1 VTPNAAL
8 DVLRLDA
15 LRLIA
20 GELIFLS
27 GVVACILYALRGK
40 RADISALYFGL
51 AATLYGLRLVTELD
65 FLRAAFPG
73 TPWRE
78 IDAGITFVVGMP
90 FVLFFGSTIA
100 RAFPRV
106 TKGFISAQALLAI
119 AAISVMLL
127 QRNMATMWLLN
138 ALLAAALV
146 VVYMWIGLSQRL
158 DGNRESIVLRAGLI
172 VMGSFVLYQ
181 NLSSIQLLPQR
192 GFLEPIGMIFLLCA
206 VGYVSAIR
214 TLRTE
219 ENWIAIQKELE
230 IARQIQL
237 SILPREL
244 PNTTSVRVAAR
255 YVPMTEVAGD
265 FYDFLIVDRNRIG
278 ILVADVAGHGVPA
291 ALIASM
297 VKVAIAA
304 QQPHAGDPARV
315 LSGMNQILCGKLQ
328 GQFVT
333 AAYLFID
340 AEAGR
345 MRYSAAAHPRLLW
358 QRNNGQSV
366 ESVEQNGLMLGFLSR
381 SEYSYTEREI
391 GSNDRFLLYT
401 DGALEAANAA
411 EEFFGEARLMNQLRQ
426 ARGESADDCAASLL
440 HDVGRWAGH
449 GAGRSQEDDLTLLV
463 VDCRPAG

>member
-345 MRYSAAAHPRLLW
+345 MRYSAAAR
-358 QRNNGQSV
+358 S
-366 ESVEQNGLMLGFLSR
+366 LS
-381 SEYSYTEREI
+381 
-391 GSNDRFLLYT
+391 
-401 DGALEAANAA
+401 
-411 EEFFGEARLMNQLRQ
+411 
-426 ARGESADDCAASLL
+426 
-440 HDVGRWAGH
+440 
-449 GAGRSQEDDLTLLV
+449 
-463 VDCRPAG
+463 